1 MNIEKYSLGVGDRF
15 GMEGAAQ
22 LRAIQLVRN
31 NGMPVVPVWNKSH
44 REHTIIGTVPEDAR
58 QAADAAVKKCGWNDS
73 YYVDADHIGLV
84 TVERFLASCNFFTID
99 VADFI
104 GHPPSDEARS
114 SFVKAMERFEGVLRI
129 PGVEA
134 PFEITDRF
142 LLEVADK
149 YLLAVCE
156 AGRVYRFIAE
166 RKGEE
171 NFIPEVSFDETKTP
185 QTPPELFFI
194 LGALAHGGVSVQTIA
209 PKFSGEFLKGV
220 DYVGDLNR
228 FRQEFE
234 DDLAVV
240 AHAREVFDLPRNLKL
255 SVHSGSDKFSL
266 YPIMHQA
273 MRKFDAGLH
282 LKTAGTTWL
291 EEVIGLAA
299 AGGEGLAFVKGLYA
313 EAVRRFDELSKPYAA
328 VIHIDHEALPNPNNV
343 ATWSAREFVETLTHD
358 QSSPRFNSQ
367 FRQLVHIAFRVAAD
381 KGPRFRNLLHLH
393 RETIEANVTRNLY
406 ERHLMP
412 LFLGT
417 TLKEKYADTTKET
430 PASLA

>member
-1 MNIEKYSLGVGDRF
+1 MNIEKYSIGIGDRF

-22 LRAIQLVRN
+22 LRAIQQVRN
-31 NGMPVVPVWNKSH
+31 NGISVVPVWNKSN
-44 REHTIIGTVPEDAR
+44 REHTIIGTVPEDVR
-58 QAADAAVKKCGWNDS
+58 KAADVAVKDSGWNDS
-73 YYVDADHIGLV
+73 YYIDADHIGLA

-99 VADFI
+99 TADFI
-104 GHPPSDEARS
+104 GNPAPDETRS
-114 SFVKAMERFEGVLRI
+114 AFIKAMDRFKGVLKI

-142 LLEVADK
+142 LVAVADK
-149 YLLAVCE
+149 YVLAVQE
-156 AGRVYRFIAE
+156 AGKVYRFIAE
-166 RKGEE
+166 QKGKE
-171 NFIPEVSFDETKTP
+171 NFIPEVSFDEAKTP

-194 LGALAHGGVSVQTIA
+194 LGALAHEGIPVQTIA

-220 DYVGDLNR
+220 DYIGDLSQ
-228 FRQEFE
+228 FKKEFE

-240 AHAREVFDLPRNLKL
+240 AFAREVFDLPRNLKL

-266 YPIMHQA
+266 YPIMHEA
-273 MRKFDAGLH
+273 MNKSDAGLH

-299 AGGEGLAFVKGLYA
+299 AGGEGLTFAKELYA
-313 EAVRRFDELSKPYAA
+313 EAFRRFEELAKPYAT
-328 VIHIDHEALPNPNNV
+328 VIHIDRGALPDPKEV
-343 ATWSAREFVETLTHD
+343 DTWSATEFVETLTHD
-358 QSSPRFNSQ
+358 QSCPRFDSQ

-381 KGPRFRNLLHLH
+381 MGPRFRRLLYLH

-406 ERHLMP
+406 ERHLTP

-417 TLKEKYADTTKET
+417 TVKQRHTHATNVT
-430 PASLA
+430 PASPA